1 MKFKGLAIALLLAGM
16 ILAGCTSKVEGGKV
30 EKEKEYI
37 EEELGNITD
46 YGKATIISEAEPF
59 VLEENESLSYEL
71 SGVKIIKLEN
81 YTEHAEIPLTL
92 KHGVLDIH
100 EVPESLYMVIGTE
113 KMENKTDNP
122 IVFSG
127 AYKMKEGNN
136 MNISINTEDILLG
149 DEFGAVMVGGTDY
162 KSQFAVVI
170 DNPEVRILSFILP
183 SAWDEKNNEDDI
195 LEEQE
200 FTMEFFK
207 KRDDE

>member
-1 MKFKGLAIALLLAGM
+1 
-16 ILAGCTSKVEGGKV
+16 
-30 EKEKEYI
+30 
-37 EEELGNITD
+37 
-46 YGKATIISEAEPF
+46 
-59 VLEENESLSYEL
+59 
-71 SGVKIIKLEN
+71 
-81 YTEHAEIPLTL
+81 
-92 KHGVLDIH
+92 
-100 EVPESLYMVIGTE
+100 MVIGTE

-183 SAWDEKNNEDDI
+183 SAWDEKSNENDI

>member
-113 KMENKTDNP
+113 KMENKTHNP

-136 MNISINTEDILLG
+136 MNISINTEGHI
-149 DEFGAVMVGGTDY
+149 V
-162 KSQFAVVI
+162 
-170 DNPEVRILSFILP
+170 
-183 SAWDEKNNEDDI
+183 W
-195 LEEQE
+195 
-200 FTMEFFK
+200 
-207 KRDDE
+207 

>member
-1 MKFKGLAIALLLAGM
+1 MRFKGLAIALLAGM
-16 ILAGCTSKVEGGKV
+16 ILAGCTSEAEEIKV

-46 YGKATIISEAEPF
+46 YGKATIISEAEHF

-71 SGVKIIKLEN
+71 SDVKIIKLEN
-81 YTEHAEIPLTL
+81 YTEHAEFPLTV
-92 KHGVLDIH
+92 KHGVLDIN

-113 KMENKTDNP
+113 KMKNKTDSP

-136 MNISINTEDILLG
+136 MNVSINTEDILFG
-149 DEFGAVMVGGTDY
+149 DEFGAVMVSGADY

-170 DNPEVRILSFILP
+170 DNPEVKTLSFTLP
-183 SAWDEKNNEDDI
+183 SAWDEKNNEDDL

-200 FTMEFFK
+200 FTMEFIK
-207 KRDDE
+207 K

>member
-1 MKFKGLAIALLLAGM
+1 MHEQ
-16 ILAGCTSKVEGGKV
+16 SRGGKV

-37 EEELGNITD
+37 KEELGNITD

-113 KMENKTDNP
+113 KMENKTNSP

-136 MNISINTEDILLG
+136 MNISINTEDILFG